1 MKKRW
6 LVAGS
11 AVFVGIILLI
21 AVLSLI
27 RGYFILAPGVQ
38 LQLNGEKMQEVAA
51 YGGYEDPGA
60 VARKGKKEL
69 NVDIVTEGAVDDK
82 VPGTYTIT
90 YRMTYN
96 GKEYT
101 AQRQVQVVD
110 REEPELQ
117 LSGDAAM
124 TVSKRELY
132 EEPGF
137 TATDRCDGDLTA
149 AVEVTEALEDDLLT
163 LTYIVKDKAGN
174 EGRAQRTVTI
184 KDVVAPELLL
194 NGGTTMY
201 LPKGS
206 DYEEQGYSAVDD
218 ADGDLTEAVER
229 SGSVDTREAGTYTLR
244 YTVKDHAGNTA
255 TAERTVQVYDEQTG
269 IGNPKNRVY
278 LTFDDGPSDDVTIRV
293 LDTLAA
299 NHIRATFFIL
309 NYDDSKRPII
319 QRMIDEGHAIGIH
332 GYSHDYATIYAN
344 DEAFMSNVYDLQKR
358 LIDDFGYRSTIVRFP
373 GGSSNTVSMEYN
385 IGIMS
390 RLAKRLEAEGFTY
403 FDWNV
408 SSGDASGNN
417 IPRSQIYANV
427 TEGLSKDAYNVVLM
441 HDTSAKSTT
450 ADALQGIID
459 YARTNDYSFW
469 PITSTMPA
477 IHHGIAN

>member
-6 LVAGS
+6 MVAGGAIL
-11 AVFVGIILLI
+11 AVFVVLV
-21 AVLSLI
+21 AVMSLVQ
-27 RGYFILAPGVQ
+27 GYFILAPGVQ
-38 LQLNGEKMQEVAA
+38 LQLNGEKKQEIAA

-69 NVDIVTEGAVDDK
+69 KANITAEGTVDDK

-90 YRMTYN
+90 YHMTYN

-101 AQRQVQVVD
+101 AKRQVIVVD
-110 REEPELQ
+110 QEAPQLQ
-117 LSGDAAM
+117 LSGDSAM
-124 TVSKRELY
+124 TVSKRELF

-149 AVEVTEALEDDLLT
+149 SVEVTEELEDDLLT
-163 LTYIVKDKAGN
+163 LTYTATDKAGN
-174 EGRAQRTVTI
+174 TAQLQRTVTI
-184 KDVVAPELLL
+184 KDVVAPEIML
-194 NGGTTMY
+194 NGGTVYMTI
-201 LPKGS
+201 GS
-206 DYEEQGYSAVDD
+206 EYEEEGYIAVDD
-218 ADGDLTEAVER
+218 ADGDLTAAVEC
-229 SGSVDTREAGTYTLR
+229 SGSVDFHKAGTYTLY
-244 YTVKDHAGNTA
+244 YTVKDQAGNTA
-255 TAERTVQVYDEQTG
+255 TAERTVQVYDEKTG

-299 NHIRATFFIL
+299 NHIKATFFIL

-373 GGSSNTVSMEYN
+373 GGSSNTVSAEYN
-385 IGIMS
+385 IGIMT
-390 RLAKRLEAEGFTY
+390 RLTKRLEAEGFTY
-403 FDWNV
+403 YDWNV

-417 IPRSQIYANV
+417 IPRSKIYANV
-427 TEGLSKDAYNVVLM
+427 TGGLSKGGHNVVLM
-441 HDTSAKSTT
+441 HDTSAKATT
-450 ADALQGIID
+450 ADALQDIID
-459 YARTNDYSFW
+459 YARANDYSFW